1 VLNKL
6 TRIYSDYFP
15 NSALDRKESRLWKI
29 DPRFDYDRAWDRW
42 TNAESHFH
50 IQGSV
55 LKAEDTI
62 EDSELSNEDKVIIE
76 YHILSH
82 DWLIASEDSRL
93 KKKKYDD
100 DDKRMDYSLEDPRKL
115 PSSSKKGL
123 TGLQNL
129 GNTCFMNSALQCL
142 SNTFELT
149 SYFLTREFEKDI
161 NKDNPLGAGNFQIQY
176 YIKSK
181 VGNLPMH
188 TLT

>member
-1 VLNKL
+1 MLNKL

-15 NSALDRKESRLWKI
+15 SANLDRKESRLWKI
-29 DPRFDYDRAWDRW
+29 DPRFDYDRSWDRW
-42 TNAESHFH
+42 TNAQSHFQ
-50 IQGSV
+50 IQGSI
-55 LKAEDTI
+55 LKGDDTI
-62 EDSELSNEDKVIIE
+62 ENSELSNEDKVIVE

-100 DDKRMDYSLEDPRKL
+100 DDRRMDYSLEDPRKL
-115 PSSSKKGL
+115 PSTSKKGL

-149 SYFLTREFEKDI
+149 SYFLTREFEKDV
-161 NKDNPLGAGNFQIQY
+161 NKDNPLGAG
-176 YIKSK
+176 
-181 VGNLPMH
+181 
-188 TLT
+188 TL